1 MPVANYAAGIFVFNY
16 NENMA
21 KLNREGNDLVL
32 SLSIWEKIGA
42 LHSSPQTSLA
52 SVAKVEF
59 SEKLWSSTTLRGFR
73 APGTAIPYVVLLGT
87 MRGRGYRDFV
97 AIKGREKGVILTLN
111 SAPFARWIFT
121 LKQDRSEIEGLLRD
135 TPKG

>member
-1 MPVANYAAGIFVFNY
+1 
-16 NENMA
+16 MA
-21 KLNREGNDLVL
+21 RLIREGNDLVL
-32 SLSIWEKIGA
+32 ILSFWEKIGA
-42 LHSSPQTSLA
+42 LHSSPRAPIA
-52 SVAKVEF
+52 SVEKVEF
-59 SEKLWSSTTLRGFR
+59 PEKIWSSKTLRGVR

-97 AIKGREKGVILTLN
+97 AIKGREKGVIVTLN

-121 LKQDRSEIEGLLRD
+121 LRQDRPEVEALLRD